1 MRTSAFSQYT
11 PNLEL
16 LELVENLLWSAIE
29 PPPSYEDSINAAP
42 PQYIL
47 ENPAVEGQL
56 QHHLSLAPANSL
68 EKTTEC
74 DLCHMTTP
82 GVDFGDTSN
91 FRQVAKKKKTK
102 GGQNQGTN
110 SGDEGNKEGAGDED
124 NGGGGHGGDDGFGGN
139 GGGGGNNGDGGAGDG
154 GGDEGGGGGGDG
166 WNTGKKKKNK
176 KGKAGV
182 DEEEEKKKKEEE
194 EKKKEEKKKE
204 QEKPDNAVDS
214 LSWANDGDANPDD
227 EWGGFTEKKNKKGKK
242 GKVGSSL
249 PKRLRHP
256 LISELH
262 RLILSLTPKSLQ
274 THHSRALLIMLIL
287 ILTILQNLT
296 LTLVERL
303 PQKNR
308 ARGLGLD
315 LANGVRAGVR
325 QVNGTLAEL
334 LVVLPISQIH

>member
-1 MRTSAFSQYT
+1 MGTSALSQYT
-11 PNLEL
+11 PNREL
-16 LELVENLLWSAIE
+16 LELVENLLWSTIE

-47 ENPAVEGQL
+47 ENLAVEGQL
-56 QHHLSLAPANSL
+56 QHHLSLAPANSS
-68 EKTTEC
+68 EKTAERC
-74 DLCHMTTP
+74 LCHMTAP

-91 FRQVAKKKKTK
+91 FRQVAKKKKPK

-124 NGGGGHGGDDGFGGN
+124 KGGGGHGGDDGFGGN
-139 GGGGGNNGDGGAGDG
+139 GGGGSNNGDGGAGDG
-154 GGDEGGGGGGDG
+154 GDGDCGGGGGGGDG

-194 EKKKEEKKKE
+194 EKKQEEEKKKE
-204 QEKPDNAVDS
+204 QEEPDNAVAP

-249 PKRLRHP
+249 PNDHA
-256 LISELH
+256 
-262 RLILSLTPKSLQ
+262 
-274 THHSRALLIMLIL
+274 TH
-287 ILTILQNLT
+287 
-296 LTLVERL
+296 
-303 PQKNR
+303 
-308 ARGLGLD
+308 
-315 LANGVRAGVR
+315 
-325 QVNGTLAEL
+325 
-334 LVVLPISQIH
+334 